1 MNFRKRQHGFS
12 LIELLVSMVIF
23 SVGLLSIAGLQ
34 AVAKKT
40 NYESLQR
47 TTASHIAYG
56 LLEEM
61 RTNGDGITTYLA
73 APDLGGGQLSALP
86 VSECNDAELPC
97 TATQKAAHDLW
108 FWEQILDGEQEV
120 GAEGAAGGIL
130 TPTLCID
137 GPVGG
142 GAGTYTIAIA
152 WRGSASMDNSDIDV
166 CGAGTGQ
173 YGDGDAYRRILRVA
187 TFIDPNLCSR

>member
-1 MNFRKRQHGFS
+1 MNYRNPQYGFS

-23 SVGLLSIAGLQ
+23 SIGLLSIAGLQ

-61 RTNGDGITTYLA
+61 RTNGEGIATYLA
-73 APDLGGGQLSALP
+73 APDLGGGKFSGLP
-86 VSECNDAELPC
+86 VSDCNSVAAPC
-97 TATQKAAHDLW
+97 TAAQKATHDLW

-120 GAEGAAGGIL
+120 GTQGAAGGIL

-137 GPVGG
+137 GPAGA
-142 GAGTYTIAIA
+142 GAGTYTVAIA
-152 WRGSASMDNSDIDV
+152 WRGSASMTNSVIDV

-173 YGDGDAYRRILRVA
+173 YGDGDAYRRILRVD
-187 TFIDPNLCSR
+187 TFIDPNL